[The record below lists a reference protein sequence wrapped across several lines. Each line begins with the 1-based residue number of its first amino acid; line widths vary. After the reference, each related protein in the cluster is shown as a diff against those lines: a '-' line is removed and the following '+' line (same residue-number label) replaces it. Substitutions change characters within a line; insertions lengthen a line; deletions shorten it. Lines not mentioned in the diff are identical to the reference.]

1 MQSQLTVDK
10 VLVALSGGVDSAV
23 TVEIL
28 KQLGFAPQG
37 LVISFSP
44 AHQGAVEAAQK
55 AAKELEISLSVRHC
69 EDLFEQNVVQPFCR
83 QYSLGTTPNPCIT
96 CNPTVKFQTLLEEAD
111 KKGIHYI
118 ATGHYARVEEKDGIY
133 YVAQAASPQ
142 RDQSYMLYRL
152 TQPVLSRLCLPV
164 GEFEKPDIRDMAREL
179 GLSSAESPDSQE
191 ICFIPDG
198 DYASFIEKRGITGLQ
213 GSFIGPDGE
222 NIGPHKGVT
231 HYTVGQRRGLGI
243 ALGTPVFVKAILPS
257 GDIQLGYA
265 GEEFASSITITDIVT
280 PDGLPLQDGASY
292 LVKIRS
298 AARPTPCQIQL
309 KQDGTALISFETP
322 QRAPAPGQHAV
333 LYQDGLVM
341 GGGMIQEF
349 MR

>member
-1 MQSQLTVDK
+1 MQSQPTVDK
-10 VLVALSGGVDSAV
+10 ILVALSGGVDSAV

-28 KQLGFAPQG
+28 KQQGFFPQG

-44 AHQGAVEAAQK
+44 AHQGAVEGAQK
-55 AAKELEISLSVRHC
+55 AAQELEIPLSVRHC

-96 CNPTVKFQTLLEEAD
+96 CNPTVKFKVLLEEAD
-111 KKGIHYI
+111 KKGIHYV
-118 ATGHYARVEEKDGIY
+118 ATGHYARVEEKDGVY

-164 GEFEKPDIRDMAREL
+164 GEFEKPDIREMARQS

-198 DYASFIEKRGITGLQ
+198 DYATFIEKRGIEGMQ
-213 GSFIGPDGE
+213 GSFIGPDGK
-222 NIGPHKGVT
+222 NLGLHKGVT
-231 HYTVGQRRGLGI
+231 HYTVGQRRGLGVT
-243 ALGTPVFVKAILPS
+243 LGKPIFVKSIQAD
-257 GDIQLGYA
+257 GDIHLGYA
-265 GEEFASSITITDIVT
+265 GEEFAASILVTDIVT
-280 PDGLPLQDGASY
+280 PNGLPLQNNAPY

-298 AARPTPCQIQL
+298 AATPTPCHTQYQP
-309 KQDGTALISFETP
+309 DGSLLITFETP

-333 LYQDGLVM
+333 LYKDGLVM
-341 GGGMIQEF
+341 GGGMIQDF